1 MALRLTLKPHERVI
15 VGSAVLQN
23 GRQRTELF
31 VENHVPVLRGQ
42 DILSPAAVK
51 TPCERVVLALQLMY
65 VDPPHRDVHRESFDA
80 LASDLL
86 AAAPS
91 SRSLLEPIEALVAR
105 GEFYQAIKH
114 ARALL
119 AWERGVLPDVP

>member
-65 VDPPHRDVHRESFDA
+65 VDPPHRDVHRESFDS
-80 LASDLL
+80 LSSDLL

-91 SRSLLEPIEALVAR
+91 SRSLLEPIGALVAR

>member
-1 MALRLTLKPHERVI
+1 MALRLTLKPNERVL
-15 VGSAVLQN
+15 VGSAVLKN

-51 TPCERVVLALQLMY
+51 TPCERVVLAIQLMY
-65 VDPPHRDVHRESFDA
+65 VEPLRREAHRESYRS
-80 LASDLL
+80 LVSDVLS
-86 AAAPS
+86 AGPS
-91 SRSLLEPIEALVAR
+91 SRRLIEAVDQHVER
-105 GEFYQAIKH
+105 GEFYQAIKQ

-119 AWERGVLPDVP
+119 AWEREVLPDVS